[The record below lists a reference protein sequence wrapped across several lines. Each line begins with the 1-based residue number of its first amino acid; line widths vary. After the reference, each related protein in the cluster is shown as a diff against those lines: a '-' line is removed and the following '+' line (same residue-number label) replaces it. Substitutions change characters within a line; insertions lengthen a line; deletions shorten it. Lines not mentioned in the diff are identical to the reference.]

1 MNLSIWKWLVI
12 LFWMSVASGIVL
24 GLSFYFDLPEQ
35 IAGPLLF
42 ITIGISV
49 SGGINYYKR

>member
-12 LFWMSVASGIVL
+12 LLWISVASGIVL

-42 ITIGISV
+42 ITIGMSV

>member
-1 MNLSIWKWLVI
+1 MNLSLWKWLVI
-12 LFWMSVASGIVL
+12 LFWMSVVSGIVL

-42 ITIGISV
+42 IAIGISV